1 MKVSAQEE
9 FGLRCI
15 LQIAAQPPAEPLTL
29 TEIARREGM
38 SVPHVAKLMGHLRHG
53 GLVESVRGRS
63 GGYVLTRP
71 AETISVLDVL
81 SGLGERL
88 FDGEYCGR
96 YHGVNDEPC
105 VHSMGCSIRSVWSRV
120 EGIVSDVLSRTPITD
135 LLGGDEMALLRS
147 LNERSVSSGLLQLEP
162 RTK

>member
-1 MKVSAQEE
+1 MKVSALEE

-15 LQIAAQPPAEPLTL
+15 LQIASQPSSEPLTL

-53 GLVESVRGRS
+53 GIVESVRGRS

-71 AETISVLDVL
+71 AETISVRDVL
-81 SGLGERL
+81 AALGERL
-88 FDGEYCGR
+88 FDSEYCGR

-105 VHSMGCSIRSVWSRV
+105 VHSTGCSIRSVWTRV
-120 EGIVSDVLSRTPITD
+120 EGIVSDVLSRTPITE
-135 LLGGDEMALLRS
+135 LLGRDEMALLRS
-147 LNERSVSSGLLQLEP
+147 LDERSRTTGLLQLEP
-162 RTK
+162 RAK

>member
-15 LQIAAQPPAEPLTL
+15 LQIAAQPSSEPLTL

-71 AETISVLDVL
+71 ALTISVLDVL
-81 SGLGERL
+81 SALGERL

-96 YHGVNDEPC
+96 YHGINDEPC
-105 VHSMGCSIRSVWSRV
+105 VHSMGCLIRSVWSRV

-135 LLGGDEMALLRS
+135 LVGGDELALSRS
-147 LNERSVSSGLLQLEP
+147 LDERSSGLLQLDT